1 MARIRTI
8 KPEMFL
14 SEDIAS
20 VDISAMVTFIGLLTQ
35 ADDNGRFLAH
45 PAIIAGF
52 LWALRA
58 EHTPEHVANDLEQ
71 LEAAGLICRYI
82 GCDGKKYLHIV
93 TWEKH
98 QKIDR
103 PSASRQS
110 RCPKHQT
117 HQRCGGCAAEKQ
129 TTCPAVE
136 PAAVQVPATPAGI
149 GGPVPQG
156 SVNPRRALDHP
167 VSPEFAPAS
176 EPTAVLAEP
185 DTSSGRACEAVSY
198 APPAPDEE
206 STGQVAFAES
216 STEAREGSSSGS
228 RILDPGS
235 SPKGGDAPALE
246 SAPEAAS
253 TKQLVAEYVGG
264 HVQRPPKA
272 VIGLVGRHVK
282 GLLEEGFDPE
292 VIRAALE
299 RLRFKNLHPS
309 VLPSL
314 VNEALN
320 ASPPPSAAGVSSA
333 SGAGAWAR
341 ASGYT
346 PYMNPTAPEPTTFGG
361 SL

>member
-14 SEDIAS
+14 SEDVAS

-103 PSASRQS
+103 PSASRVS

-117 HQRCGGCAAEKQ
+117 HQRCGGCTAEKQ
-129 TTCPAVE
+129 RPCPVSQ

-149 GGPVPQG
+149 TGPVLQA
-156 SVNPRRALDHP
+156 SAHPRRALDHP
-167 VSPEFAPAS
+167 VSPASALAAVCGAEAAGGSSSSEDACETLSDAAPAKS
-176 EPTAVLAEP
+176 GESPAQGAFVEP
-185 DTSSGRACEAVSY
+185 
-198 APPAPDEE
+198 
-206 STGQVAFAES
+206 STQ
-216 STEAREGSSSGS
+216 TREGSSSGS

-235 SPKGGDAPALE
+235 SPKGGDAPVH
-246 SAPEAAS
+246 EAAPGPDS
-253 TKQLVAEYVGG
+253 TKALVAEYVSS
-264 HVQRPPKA
+264 HVQRPPKD

-282 GLLEEGFDPE
+282 GLLEEGFDAE

-320 ASPPPSAAGVSSA
+320 AAPPHAAAGVSSA
-333 SGAGAWAR
+333 SGAGAWAH

-346 PYMNPTAPEPTTFGG
+346 PYMNPTTPEPTTFGG